1 METVLKVENLK
12 KKYKNFTA
20 VNGIS
25 FEVKESEIVGLL
37 GANGAG
43 KTTTIHMIL
52 SLLMPTS
59 GTVEIFGKNL
69 FENRE
74 KCLEKMNFVAPY
86 AALPYNLTVYENL
99 VVFAL
104 LYGIKDY
111 TDLIDLLIKEFK
123 LEKFRKTRA
132 GKLSSGEQTRLTMA
146 KAFLNNPKL
155 LLLDEP
161 TSSLD
166 PTTAWELRNLIWQK
180 MESTGGATLWT
191 SHNMNEMDKMCDR
204 IIFLSHGKIVQMD
217 TPQALKE
224 KFKAEDLEDVF
235 ISISKGN

>member
-12 KKYKNFTA
+12 KKDKNFTA

>member
-1 METVLKVENLK
+1 
-12 KKYKNFTA
+12 
-20 VNGIS
+20 
-25 FEVKESEIVGLL
+25 
-37 GANGAG
+37 
-43 KTTTIHMIL
+43 
-52 SLLMPTS
+52 
-59 GTVEIFGKNL
+59 
-69 FENRE
+69 
-74 KCLEKMNFVAPY
+74 
-86 AALPYNLTVYENL
+86 
-99 VVFAL
+99 
-104 LYGIKDY
+104 
-111 TDLIDLLIKEFK
+111 
-123 LEKFRKTRA
+123 
-132 GKLSSGEQTRLTMA
+132 MA

>member
-1 METVLKVENLK
+1 
-12 KKYKNFTA
+12 
-20 VNGIS
+20 
-25 FEVKESEIVGLL
+25 
-37 GANGAG
+37 
-43 KTTTIHMIL
+43 MIL